1 MLYHT
6 DRPLSDDE
14 ARDLLYKTVH
24 DVCTEDGDYTQ
35 LSRYAYGGKGFVI
48 GPILFQDVNL
58 AVYYLRKMDLTDV
71 VHQFEIWNEGVQRA
85 VFNSPE
91 FKKIVNTDMIEYEI
105 EEAKAKVAKKYAY
118 LALDDKYKTE
128 AFCIDNILTP
138 HEWFKENAISEEENT
153 LSKPIYSEPTD
164 PAAFKGLT
172 ADITWNI
179 KKSELPF
186 EPETKDT
193 ILPF

>member
-1 MLYHT
+1 
-6 DRPLSDDE
+6 
-14 ARDLLYKTVH
+14 
-24 DVCTEDGDYTQ
+24 
-35 LSRYAYGGKGFVI
+35 
-48 GPILFQDVNL
+48 
-58 AVYYLRKMDLTDV
+58 MDLTDV

-118 LALDDKYKTE
+118 LALDDKYKT
-128 AFCIDNILTP
+128 LTP
-138 HEWFKENAISEEENT
+138 HKWFKENAISEEE
-153 LSKPIYSEPTD
+153 
-164 PAAFKGLT
+164 
-172 ADITWNI
+172 ITWNV

-186 EPETKDT
+186 EPEIKDT

>member
-1 MLYHT
+1 
-6 DRPLSDDE
+6 
-14 ARDLLYKTVH
+14 
-24 DVCTEDGDYTQ
+24 
-35 LSRYAYGGKGFVI
+35 
-48 GPILFQDVNL
+48 
-58 AVYYLRKMDLTDV
+58 MDLTDV

-128 AFCIDNILTP
+128 
-138 HEWFKENAISEEENT
+138 
-153 LSKPIYSEPTD
+153 
-164 PAAFKGLT
+164 GLT

>member
-1 MLYHT
+1 MSVLRT
-6 DRPLSDDE
+6 
-14 ARDLLYKTVH
+14 AI
-24 DVCTEDGDYTQ
+24 
-35 LSRYAYGGKGFVI
+35 I

-118 LALDDKYKTE
+118 LALDDKYKT
-128 AFCIDNILTP
+128 LTP
-138 HEWFKENAISEEENT
+138 HKWFKENAISEDPILPFE
-153 LSKPIYSEPTD
+153 SKAKD
-164 PAAFKGLT
+164 A
-172 ADITWNI
+172 
-179 KKSELPF
+179 ELPF
-186 EPETKDT
+186 EPEAKDT